1 MSASQRGKNPRIL
14 SNTIFFLSV
23 TKDVFPLFSFR
34 QAGKILTELACKTR
48 AMPSELLGRVSLWS
62 TSLSRN
68 TCKLRGEKIHKLAQS
83 WVSVCQWDRFTT
95 LGSRK
100 FKNFQVEIL
109 DF

>member
-14 SNTIFFLSV
+14 SNTIFCLSV

-48 AMPSELLGRVSLWS
+48 AMPSELLGRVSLWT

-68 TCKLRGEKIHKLAQS
+68 TCKLRGKKNPQTCPILGIWFVSGIVLLHSVAENSKI
-83 WVSVCQWDRFTT
+83 
-95 LGSRK
+95 SRLK
-100 FKNFQVEIL
+100 S
-109 DF
+109 